1 MDVILGALG
10 ALASR
15 GEIRGTQKPS
25 NPSATGP
32 KRFFSARAVDWCL
45 PRAFFRGMLEKPRKT
60 HHSNLHVPQG
70 LWGPL
75 PPRGEIRGTQKAPN
89 PSAIGPKR
97 FFWSRAVDWCPPRPG
112 HPKPIARDI

>member
-15 GEIRGTQKPS
+15 GEIRGTQK
-25 NPSATGP
+25 
-32 KRFFSARAVDWCL
+32 
-45 PRAFFRGMLEKPRKT
+45 
-60 HHSNLHVPQG
+60 
-70 LWGPL
+70 
-75 PPRGEIRGTQKAPN
+75 APN

-97 FFWSRAVDWCPPRPG
+97 FFSARAVDWCPPRPG